1 MRILV
6 RSPNWLGDIIMA
18 LPAVAAIKRSFP
30 DAELH
35 VAAPRALAP
44 LFGAVPEVSDV
55 VPLSHRGTWRELASS
70 SGDAGRIKAIRADLA
85 ILLTNS
91 FASALIAWRAGVAER
106 WGYGRDG
113 RGLLLTRAVKPLRR
127 SERTSR
133 HHSAYYLDLLRRLD
147 VPVEDGEPSLR
158 LQVPEEWKASAR
170 ERLTASGWEA
180 GRFTV
185 GISPGAAYG
194 HAKRWPPRNVAL
206 LIERLVRDRH
216 ATCVLVGAGADRATG
231 SEVESA
237 LDVRGRQQRANR
249 GGHGAVVP
257 LPGVIN
263 LIGQTNLIEL
273 MGVASACDVF
283 VSNDS
288 GSMHV
293 ASAVGTPVVAPFGP
307 TDEHATAPFGS
318 HLIVS
323 YPVWCRP
330 CLLRECPLDH
340 RCMTGITPDQ
350 VLAAIDR
357 FPRAPDHAGPSPLED
372 RLPRGLAEASAKA
385 ERASA

>member
-44 LFGAVPEVSDV
+44 VFEAVLEVSGI
-55 VPLSHRGTWRELASS
+55 VPLSHRSTMRELSS
-70 SGDAGRIKAIRADLA
+70 SAGDAARINATRADLA

-91 FASALIAWRAGVAER
+91 FGSALIVWRAGVAER
-106 WGYGRDG
+106 WGYGRDA
-113 RGLLLTRAVKPLRR
+113 RNMLLTRAVKPPTA
-127 SERTSR
+127 SERSSR
-133 HHSAYYLDLLRRLD
+133 HHSAYYLDLLRRVN
-147 VPVEDGEPSLR
+147 VPVDQGKPSVR
-158 LQVPEEWKASAR
+158 LQIPESWRESAR
-170 ERLTASGWEA
+170 ERLMASGWEP
-180 GRFTV
+180 GRFTI

-194 HAKRWPPRNVAL
+194 HAKRWPPRSVAL
-206 LIERLVRDRH
+206 LIERLVRERS
-216 ATCVLVGAGADRATG
+216 AACVLVGAGADRATG

-237 LDVRGRQQRANR
+237 LDARGLQAEEKRR
-249 GGHGAVVP
+249 
-257 LPGVIN
+257 GVID
-263 LIGQTNLIEL
+263 LIGKTSLTEL
-273 MGVASACDVF
+273 MALSALCDVF

-293 ASAVGTPVVAPFGP
+293 ASAVGTPVIAPFGP

-318 HLIVS
+318 HVIVS
-323 YPVWCRP
+323 HPVWCRP

-350 VLAAIDR
+350 VFAAIDQLIGG
-357 FPRAPDHAGPSPLED
+357 A
-372 RLPRGLAEASAKA
+372 LARA